1 MRAFLFDL
9 DGTLLDTLADIG
21 NACNAMLAAHGYPT
35 HPVEDYRRMI
45 GNGFGML
52 VRRALPDEALT
63 ALRAALPDEAAVE
76 ALVRETRA
84 IYADHLNDAT
94 RPYEGMPQALR
105 ELARRGM
112 RLAVF
117 SNKPDE
123 YTRILVEAHFPGV
136 FSVIRGAR
144 PDTPLK
150 PDPAGALSVIAATDT
165 TAGQCFYVG
174 DSDVDMLTARNA
186 GMVGVGVGWGFRGLD
201 EVRAAGAERL
211 VRHPLELPGLLAD
224 ENPS

>member
-84 IYADHLNDAT
+84 IYADHLNDA
-94 RPYEGMPQALR
+94 G
-105 ELARRGM
+105 
-112 RLAVF
+112 
-117 SNKPDE
+117 
-123 YTRILVEAHFPGV
+123 
-136 FSVIRGAR
+136 
-144 PDTPLK
+144 
-150 PDPAGALSVIAATDT
+150 
-165 TAGQCFYVG
+165 
-174 DSDVDMLTARNA
+174 
-186 GMVGVGVGWGFRGLD
+186 
-201 EVRAAGAERL
+201 
-211 VRHPLELPGLLAD
+211 
-224 ENPS
+224 

>member
-21 NACNAMLAAHGYPT
+21 YACNTMLAAHGYPV
-35 HPVEDYRRMI
+35 HPDQAYRRMV

-52 VRRALPDEALT
+52 VRRALPPDAL
-63 ALRAALPDEAAVE
+63 AELRAALPAEAAVD

-84 IYADHLNDAT
+84 VYAEHLNDAT
-94 RPYEGMPQALR
+94 RPYDGMPQALR

-123 YTRILVEAHFPGV
+123 YTRTLVEAHFPGV
-136 FSVIRGAR
+136 FAVIRGAR
-144 PDTPLK
+144 ADTPLK
-150 PDPAGALSVIAATDT
+150 PDPAGALAVMAALDAP
-165 TAGQCFYVG
+165 AGQCFYVG
-174 DSDVDMLTARNA
+174 DSDVDMHTARNA
-186 GMVGVGVGWGFRGLD
+186 GMIGVGVGWGFRGLE
-201 EVRAAGAERL
+201 EVRAAGAVRL

>member
-1 MRAFLFDL
+1 MRAFIFDL

-21 NACNAMLAAHGYPT
+21 NACNAMLAAHGYPV
-35 HPVEDYRRMI
+35 HPLETYRRMV

-52 VRRALPDEALT
+52 VRRALPEDVLLR
-63 ALRAALPDEAAVE
+63 LRAALPDEGAVD

-84 IYADHLNDAT
+84 IYAAHLNDAT
-94 RPYEGMPQALR
+94 RPYEGMSQALR
-105 ELARRGM
+105 ELDRRGM

-123 YTRILVEAHFPGV
+123 YTRTLVNAHFPGV

-150 PDPAGALSVIAATDT
+150 PDPSGAAAVIAATDT

-174 DSDVDMLTARNA
+174 DSDVDMFTARNA

-201 EVRAAGAERL
+201 EVRAAGAARL
-211 VRHPLELPGLLAD
+211 VGHPLELPNLLD
-224 ENPS
+224 D

>member
-1 MRAFLFDL
+1 MHAFIFDL

-35 HPVEDYRRMI
+35 HPVEAYRRMI

-52 VRRALPDEALT
+52 VRRALPGDAL
-63 ALRAALPDEAAVE
+63 ARLLASRPDEAAVD
-76 ALVRETRA
+76 ALVQETRA
-84 IYADHLNDAT
+84 VYADHLNDAT
-94 RPYEGMPQALR
+94 RPYDGMPQALH

-117 SNKPDE
+117 SNKPDD
-123 YTRILVEAHFPGV
+123 YTRTLVEAHFPGV

-150 PDPAGALSVIAATDT
+150 PDPAGAMAVIAATDT
-165 TAGQCFYVG
+165 PADQCFYVG
-174 DSDVDMLTARNA
+174 DSDVDMLTARHA

-201 EVRAAGAERL
+201 EVRAAGAARL
-211 VRHPLELPGLLAD
+211 VGHPLELPTLLD
-224 ENPS
+224 D